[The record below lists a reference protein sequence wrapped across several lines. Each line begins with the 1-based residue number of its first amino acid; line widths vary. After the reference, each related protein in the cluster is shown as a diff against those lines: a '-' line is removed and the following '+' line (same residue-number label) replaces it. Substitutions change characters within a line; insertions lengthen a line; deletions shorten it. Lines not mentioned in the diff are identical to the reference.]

1 VRARSQHCQRFLGNS
16 NSYSHPHLGPATP
29 TDLTTTVEH
38 RPLIVGEKLSNI
50 RLLVSAGHA
59 LVDHGIPHHSNLT
72 LGNYPR
78 LNSLDWQRLQSDR
91 VTGKEGFGGGAVR
104 FSRDG
109 LLMLRCNLLEGLYV
123 AEKWRD

>member
-1 VRARSQHCQRFLGNS
+1 MRGRSQCCQRFLGNP
-16 NSYSHPHLGPATP
+16 NSHSHLHLGPATP

-38 RPLIVGEKLSNI
+38 RLLIVGEKLSNI
-50 RLLVSAGHA
+50 QLPASAGYA
-59 LVDHGIPHHSNLT
+59 LADHGMAHHSNLK

-91 VTGKEGFGGGAVR
+91 VTGRKGFGGGAVR